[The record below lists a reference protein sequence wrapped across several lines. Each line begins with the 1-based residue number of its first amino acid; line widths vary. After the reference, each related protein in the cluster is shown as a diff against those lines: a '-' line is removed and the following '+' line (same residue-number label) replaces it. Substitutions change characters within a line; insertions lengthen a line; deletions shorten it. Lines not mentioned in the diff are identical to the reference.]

1 LTEKE
6 LIQGCIDK
14 NQICQR
20 ELFDTYAG
28 KMMSVCQRY
37 TNDAHTAQDI
47 LQEGFIRL
55 FRFIGQYQHNGSFE
69 GWMRRIFVH
78 VALRHISLQKMSFN
92 TVEPET
98 PAFDLS
104 ADAIQKMSED
114 EIHQLI
120 RQLPEGYRL
129 VFNLHVVEGY
139 SFQEIGEL
147 LHIEQS
153 TARSQLFKARKM
165 LQALIVHQQKPVSA

>member
-1 LTEKE
+1 MTEEE

-14 NQICQR
+14 NQVCQR
-20 ELFDTYAG
+20 KLFDTYAG

-47 LQEGFIRL
+47 LHEGFIRL

-78 VALRHISLQKMSFN
+78 AALRYISLQKMSFSA
-92 TVEPET
+92 VEPDT
-98 PAFDLS
+98 PAFDIS
-104 ADAIQKMSED
+104 ADAITKMSEN

-120 RQLPEGYRL
+120 KQLPEGYRL

-139 SFQEIGEL
+139 SYQEISEL

-153 TARSQLFKARKM
+153 TARTQLFKARKM
-165 LQALIVHQQKPVSA
+165 LQALIVQQQKPVSA